1 MNAVVALVLLALP
14 AFMLGL
20 VHRQRWAARVGTIV
34 LCYVAGLLA
43 GNLGLI
49 PESAL
54 PVQKAVS
61 EAAIALA
68 LPMILFTV
76 DLRAWR
82 RIAGRALLSMALAV
96 AAVLLVALALF
107 AVFRALGV
115 EAPHELAGLAVG
127 VYTGGTPNLAAI
139 KTALDVDETR
149 YLVFNAFD
157 TAVGAAYLLFMVGV
171 APRFARRWLPATP
184 AAQADAEPTVDAGA
198 ASMHDEDYRD
208 LLTRRG
214 LAGAAASVA
223 VAAVVV
229 GVSVGIGR
237 LVAGGAPALV
247 IALLATLGL
256 AASLVPRVR
265 ALALSYKVGMY
276 LIYVFSF
283 AVASMARFAAALILS
298 GVSKSGSPA
307 PRPITSLPS
316 AFNCCALVVTAIVG
330 DGLTR
335 ARVSD
340 RKAIGGSPVCNC
352 RAHVLGCPPNLF
364 KRQREESPCPT

>member
-184 AAQADAEPTVDAGA
+184 AAQADAAPL
-198 ASMHDEDYRD
+198 RP
-208 LLTRRG
+208 
-214 LAGAAASVA
+214 
-223 VAAVVV
+223 
-229 GVSVGIGR
+229 
-237 LVAGGAPALV
+237 LVL
-247 IALLATLGL
+247 
-256 AASLVPRVR
+256 
-265 ALALSYKVGMY
+265 
-276 LIYVFSF
+276 
-283 AVASMARFAAALILS
+283 
-298 GVSKSGSPA
+298 
-307 PRPITSLPS
+307 
-316 AFNCCALVVTAIVG
+316 
-330 DGLTR
+330 
-335 ARVSD
+335 
-340 RKAIGGSPVCNC
+340 
-352 RAHVLGCPPNLF
+352 
-364 KRQREESPCPT
+364 